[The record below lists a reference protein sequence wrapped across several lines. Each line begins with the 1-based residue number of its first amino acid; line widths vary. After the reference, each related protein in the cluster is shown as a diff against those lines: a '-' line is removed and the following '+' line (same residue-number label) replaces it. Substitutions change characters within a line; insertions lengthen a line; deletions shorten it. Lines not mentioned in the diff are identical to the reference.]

1 MAVTDEAIDKI
12 KLMILSRQVGPGEKL
27 PKESELAT
35 LLGVSRSSLREAVRA
50 LSLVG
55 VLNVRQG
62 DGTYVTSLAPG
73 LLLDTVSFVVDLLE
87 DRNILELLDVRL
99 LLEPSVTALAA
110 SRMEDAKLAHL
121 RECMDR
127 MESASDVDE
136 LLKADDEFHGTIMS
150 ACGNVF
156 LASLL
161 EVLSSR
167 TMRARTWRGM
177 TDREALERT
186 KTGHRAI
193 YQAVSTR
200 NPELARAAAIM
211 HISEVAFWFRQK
223 LESAD
228 TAKQATE
235 STRVASGG

>member
-12 KLMILSRQVGPGEKL
+12 KQMILSGQVGPEEKL
-27 PKESELAT
+27 PKESELAA

-73 LLLDTVSFVVDLLE
+73 LLLDTLGFVVELLE
-87 DRNILELLDVRL
+87 ERTVLELLDVRL

-110 SRMEDAKLAHL
+110 ARMEDDKLARL
-121 RECMDR
+121 RECMDY
-127 MESASDVDE
+127 MESASEVGE
-136 LLKADDEFHGTIMS
+136 LLKADDEFHGIIMR
-150 ACGNVF
+150 ACGNAF
-156 LASLL
+156 LSSLL
-161 EVLSSR
+161 QALSSR

-177 TDREALERT
+177 ADKEAVERT
-186 KTGHRAI
+186 KIGHRAI
-193 YQAVSTR
+193 YQAVSLR
-200 NPELARAAAIM
+200 NPELARAAATM

-223 LESAD
+223 FELAD
-228 TAKQATE
+228 TEKMMAE
-235 STRVASGG
+235 STEAVS